1 MDASTEMVPARRGI
15 SLRASLL
22 LAGAAALVGAAWLW
36 RDSGVAAP
44 PPPAAPAR
52 LPTRLKPEAA
62 SQADAQKEAPSVAA
76 EYRREVVRPRPVQGA
91 AAEAAASQEAAP
103 APASGSPAARRRD
116 EKKSLPE
123 LFRMPPDSSR
133 AAPAEPPAAPKP
145 ASPALS
151 ADFAPFG
158 RLVKCQLVDALDSAT
173 SRTEP
178 IVALVTQDLDWN
190 GSVIIPAGTEA
201 FGYAKP
207 EPVIDT
213 GGVGRLVDSGE
224 WTLVLPAQ
232 GGRANG
238 RELILRARAVD
249 RRESVLN
256 ERGEVRSWGPDDG
269 ADGLVGYTLSTVDRG
284 EIKLFAAAALGGFA
298 QGVAAVAER
307 QQPAPGVS
315 GVLGA
320 TQIAPT
326 LGNAVASSLSGGAV
340 DVANELTSRIR
351 QEISKRGVYVRVP
364 AGKPFYLFVEQSIDP
379 KAAGVGLRL
388 PRERA
393 PSP

>member
-1 MDASTEMVPARRGI
+1 
-15 SLRASLL
+15 
-22 LAGAAALVGAAWLW
+22 
-36 RDSGVAAP
+36 
-44 PPPAAPAR
+44 
-52 LPTRLKPEAA
+52 
-62 SQADAQKEAPSVAA
+62 
-76 EYRREVVRPRPVQGA
+76 
-91 AAEAAASQEAAP
+91 
-103 APASGSPAARRRD
+103 
-116 EKKSLPE
+116 
-123 LFRMPPDSSR
+123 
-133 AAPAEPPAAPKP
+133 
-145 ASPALS
+145 
-151 ADFAPFG
+151 
-158 RLVKCQLVDALDSAT
+158 
-173 SRTEP
+173 
-178 IVALVTQDLDWN
+178 
-190 GSVIIPAGTEA
+190 
-201 FGYAKP
+201 
-207 EPVIDT
+207 
-213 GGVGRLVDSGE
+213 
-224 WTLVLPAQ
+224 
-232 GGRANG
+232 
-238 RELILRARAVD
+238 
-249 RRESVLN
+249 
-256 ERGEVRSWGPDDG
+256 VRSWGPDDG